1 MATNPNPVSAP
12 PGGPRL
18 FRFPKTNFMKTL
30 AATILL
36 VVTYPEAYPSV
47 APTLDLSSPPNS
59 PKHALFDLSA
69 SKPALLSLLPPLIHD
84 SLGTAMIFTL
94 IQAVKDGAEALVG
107 ERIAAAERVVDDRR
121 RQEEAVEEAKFMGE
135 KVTRESFTAWRERFR
150 ASMKE
155 EEEERRRAREEK
167 EGAGPG
173 KKGGAGSGGAEEKLT
188 GRELW
193 ERGLVGKG
201 EEDLGEDEVGAMV
214 VGGMEGL
221 KVGEK

>member
-1 MATNPNPVSAP
+1 
-12 PGGPRL
+12 
-18 FRFPKTNFMKTL
+18 MKTL

-36 VVTYPEAYPSV
+36 TVTYPEAYPSE

-94 IQAVKDGAEALVG
+94 IQAVKDGAEAHVG

-150 ASMKE
+150 ASMKDD
-155 EEEERRRAREEK
+155 EEERRRAREEK
-167 EGAGPG
+167 DGVGPG
-173 KKGGAGSGGAEEKLT
+173 KKGGGGSGGAGEKLT

-201 EEDLGEDEVGAMV
+201 EEDLGEDEAGAMV
-214 VGGMEGL
+214 VDGMEGL
-221 KVGEK
+221 KVGEKQLKSLSVGKGPLVT